1 MRPHD
6 YAPTM
11 EDHRLKSYCL
21 VVETKSF
28 SRAAQAKHMTQSA
41 MSRLVKGLEDELGVK
56 LLLREG
62 KTVTPTPVGKIF
74 YEHAKKL
81 LEGYVRLEQ
90 DISSAASTARGSL
103 RLGSSRTPAFHLL
116 SQALYDFSKNH
127 PEIRIDLTIARTVG
141 VLRELRESR
150 IDIGIVES
158 LDIDQKLFAETFAED
173 EIVLIA
179 PENHHLATKKSLT
192 LQDLI
197 TQPFILP
204 GLGSGT
210 RALVDNFF
218 EGQGIDARR
227 LNVRMT
233 VGSPEFVV
241 QMVQTGLGV
250 AFASKWSVY
259 SAVKEG
265 TVKVLRL
272 PGKKILRKFYL
283 VTIDREPA
291 SATARIFKEFIK
303 QHRFFVPF

>member
-1 MRPHD
+1 
-6 YAPTM
+6 M

-62 KTVTPTPVGKIF
+62 KTVTPTPEGKIF
-74 YEHAKKL
+74 YDHAKKL

-90 DISSAASTARGSL
+90 DISSAAGTARGSL

-141 VLRELRESR
+141 VLRELRERR

-158 LDIDQKLFAETFAED
+158 LDIDEKLFAEVFAED

-179 PENHHLATKKSLT
+179 PENHNLAKKKSLT

-197 TQPFILP
+197 TQPFIMP

-210 RALVDNFF
+210 RALVDNFL

-241 QMVQTGLGV
+241 HMVQAGLGV
-250 AFASKWSVY
+250 AFASKWSVF

-265 TVKVLRL
+265 TVTVLRL

-283 VTIDREPA
+283 VTIDRDPA
-291 SATARIFKEFIK
+291 SATARTFKGFIK

>member
-1 MRPHD
+1 
-6 YAPTM
+6 M

-41 MSRLVKGLEDELGVK
+41 MSRLIKGLEDELGVK

-62 KTVTPTPVGKIF
+62 KTVNLTPEGKIF
-74 YEHAKKL
+74 YDHAKKL

-90 DISSAASTARGSL
+90 DISSAAGAARGSL

-116 SQALYDFSKNH
+116 SQALYDFSKKH
-127 PEIRIDLTIARTVG
+127 PELRIDLTIAKTEG
-141 VLRELRESR
+141 VLRELREGR
-150 IDIGIVES
+150 IDLGIVES
-158 LDIDQKLFAETFAED
+158 RGLEEKFFAETLAED

-179 PENHHLATKKSLT
+179 PENHRLAAKRAIT
-192 LQDLI
+192 LQDLVS
-197 TQPFILP
+197 QPFILP
-204 GLGSGT
+204 GRGSGT
-210 RALVDNFF
+210 RAMVDDYF
-218 EGQGIDARR
+218 EAQGIDARL

-241 QMVQTGLGV
+241 RMVQAGLGV
-250 AFASKWSVY
+250 AFASKWSVF

-265 TVKVLRL
+265 TIKVLRL
-272 PGKKILRKFYL
+272 PGKKILRKFYI

-291 SATARIFKEFIK
+291 SAAARTFKEFIR

>member
-1 MRPHD
+1 
-6 YAPTM
+6 M

-90 DISSAASTARGSL
+90 DISSAAGTARGSL

-303 QHRFFVPF
+303 QHRFFIPF

>member
-1 MRPHD
+1 
-6 YAPTM
+6 M

-41 MSRLVKGLEDELGVK
+41 MSRLIKGLEDELGVK

-62 KTVTPTPVGKIF
+62 KTVTPTQEGKIF
-74 YEHAKKL
+74 YDHAKKL

-90 DISSAASTARGSL
+90 DISSAAGAARGSL

-116 SQALYDFSKNH
+116 SQAIYDFSLKH
-127 PEIRIDLTIARTVG
+127 PELRIDLTIARTQG
-141 VLRELRESR
+141 ILRELREGR
-150 IDIGIVES
+150 IDLGIVES
-158 LDIDQKLFAETFAED
+158 KGLDDKFFAETLAED

-179 PENHHLATKKSLT
+179 PENHRLAAKRAIT
-192 LQDLI
+192 LQDLVS
-197 TQPFILP
+197 QPFILP
-204 GLGSGT
+204 GRGSGT
-210 RALVDNFF
+210 RALVDDFF
-218 EGQGIDARR
+218 KGQGIDERQ

-241 QMVQTGLGV
+241 RMVQAGLGV
-250 AFASKWSVY
+250 AFASKWSVF

-272 PGKKILRKFYL
+272 PGKKILRKFYI
-283 VTIDREPA
+283 VTIDREPD
-291 SATARIFKEFIK
+291 SAAARTFKEFIR

>member
-1 MRPHD
+1 
-6 YAPTM
+6 M

-90 DISSAASTARGSL
+90 DISSAAGTARGSL

-303 QHRFFVPF
+303 QHQFFVPF

>member
-1 MRPHD
+1 
-6 YAPTM
+6 M

-41 MSRLVKGLEDELGVK
+41 MSRLIKGLEDELGVK

-62 KTVTPTPVGKIF
+62 KTVTPTPEGRIF
-74 YEHAKKL
+74 YDHAKKL

-90 DISSAASTARGSL
+90 DISSAAGTARGSL

-116 SQALYDFSKNH
+116 TQALYDFSTRH
-127 PEIRIDLTIARTVG
+127 PELRIDLTVAKTEGI
-141 VLRELRESR
+141 LRALSEGR

-158 LDIDQKLFAETFAED
+158 RGLEDKFFAETLAED

-179 PENHHLATKKSLT
+179 PENHSLSVKKTIT
-192 LQDLI
+192 LQDLV

-204 GLGSGT
+204 GGGSGT
-210 RALVDNFF
+210 RALVDDFF
-218 EGQGIDARR
+218 EVQGIDARR

-241 QMVQTGLGV
+241 QMVRAGLGV
-250 AFASKWSVY
+250 AFASKWSVF

-265 TVKVLRL
+265 TVKLLRL
-272 PGKKILRKFYL
+272 PGKKILRKFYI
-283 VTIDREPA
+283 VTMDREPA
-291 SATARIFKEFIK
+291 SAAARTFKEFIK

>member
-1 MRPHD
+1 
-6 YAPTM
+6 M

-90 DISSAASTARGSL
+90 DISSAAGTARGSL

-179 PENHHLATKKSLT
+179 PENHHLATKKSLA

-204 GLGSGT
+204 GTGSGT

-241 QMVQTGLGV
+241 QMVQAGLGV

-272 PGKKILRKFYL
+272 PGKKLLRKFYL
-283 VTIDREPA
+283 VTIDPEPA
-291 SATARIFKEFIK
+291 SATARTFKEFIK

>member
-1 MRPHD
+1 
-6 YAPTM
+6 
-11 EDHRLKSYCL
+11 
-21 VVETKSF
+21 
-28 SRAAQAKHMTQSA
+28 MTQSA
-41 MSRLVKGLEDELGVK
+41 MSRLIKGLEDELGVK

-62 KTVTPTPVGKIF
+62 KTVTPTSEGKIF
-74 YEHAKKL
+74 YDHAKKL

-90 DISSAASTARGSL
+90 EINSAAGTARGSL

-116 SQALYDFSKNH
+116 TQALYDFSKKH
-127 PEIRIDLTIARTVG
+127 PEIRIDLTIAKTEGILRN
-141 VLRELRESR
+141 LREGR

-158 LDIDQKLFAETFAED
+158 RGLEEKFFAETLAED
-173 EIVLIA
+173 EVVLIA
-179 PENHHLATKKSLT
+179 PENHHLAAKKLIT
-192 LQDLI
+192 LQDLVS
-197 TQPFILP
+197 QPFILP
-204 GLGSGT
+204 GGGSGT
-210 RALVDNFF
+210 RALVDDFF

-241 QMVQTGLGV
+241 QMVRAGLGV
-250 AFASKWSVY
+250 AFASKWSVF

-291 SATARIFKEFIK
+291 SAAARTFKEFIK
-303 QHRFFVPF
+303 QHRFFIPF

>member
-1 MRPHD
+1 
-6 YAPTM
+6 M

-21 VVETKSF
+21 VVETQSF
-28 SRAAQAKHMTQSA
+28 SQAALAKHMTQSA
-41 MSRLVKGLEDELGVK
+41 MSRLVKSLEDELGVK

-62 KTVTPTPVGKIF
+62 KTITPTPEGRIF
-74 YEHAKKL
+74 YDHAKKL

-90 DISSAASTARGSL
+90 EISTAAGFARGFL

-116 SQALYDFSKNH
+116 AQALYDFSKNH
-127 PEIRIDLTIARTVG
+127 PEVRIDLTIARTEG
-141 VLRELRESR
+141 VLRELREGR

-158 LDIDQKLFAETFAED
+158 RGIDEKLYAEILAED

-179 PENHHLATKKSLT
+179 PENHHLAEKKSLI
-192 LQDLI
+192 LQDLM

-204 GLGSGT
+204 GRGSGT
-210 RALVDNFF
+210 RMLVDDFF
-218 EGQGIDARR
+218 EGQGIDVRR

-241 QMVQTGLGV
+241 QMVQAGLGV
-250 AFASKWSVY
+250 AFASKWSVF

-265 TVKVLRL
+265 TVKLLRL
-272 PGKKILRKFYL
+272 PGKKIMRKFYL

-291 SATARIFKEFIK
+291 SAASRTFKEFIK